1 MSSWNIRW
9 SLVWNIPHWPGGFSP
24 PWQGVVVQA
33 FHQAFAAQQLVFV
46 QCAASAPGCPKNWLS
61 YVEDGAIVPSPDPS
75 DPTHKKVPR
84 MWIFSTKPW
93 FLGFNIRI
101 LGEGISNF
109 REKRGFTSP
118 WILRYPI
125 FRSTQIIDSIQI
137 HSDVPATQAGCFQT
151 FRCCW
156 KVPARFGVVNNFF
169 RLLFPHDFE
178 ADWSFNTPAD
188 IHCTLLRATALFYAR
203 AVDLKLGVF
212 ENGRYPQKS
221 QNGNVCWQHDEA
233 IWDAPYF
240 DQLCF
245 QELHCPFCSCLEGS
259 KKSCGQSLSIGS
271 FPFLA
276 AGLCYCAGIPLQA
289 NLLTENGKNMHHYK
303 SWMWYFAWGYRMA
316 SLCRVATIYSV
327 FLAARGR
334 PRLRLWCC
342 ENLTCCVTA
351 MHSRRKLWSRLLGD
365 HRRIGTARSCRTLD
379 LSMPCCNALLRNV
392 LGKLATD
399 GNCSPWP
406 PEPPELV
413 LRWQPALKFGARKWT
428 WNCSRQHCL

>member
-1 MSSWNIRW
+1 M
-9 SLVWNIPHWPGGFSP
+9 
-24 PWQGVVVQA
+24 VVQA

-212 ENGRYPQKS
+212 ENGRYPQNIPKR
-221 QNGNVCWQHDEA
+221 Q
-233 IWDAPYF
+233 
-240 DQLCF
+240 
-245 QELHCPFCSCLEGS
+245 CL
-259 KKSCGQSLSIGS
+259 
-271 FPFLA
+271 
-276 AGLCYCAGIPLQA
+276 
-289 NLLTENGKNMHHYK
+289 
-303 SWMWYFAWGYRMA
+303 
-316 SLCRVATIYSV
+316 
-327 FLAARGR
+327 
-334 PRLRLWCC
+334 
-342 ENLTCCVTA
+342 
-351 MHSRRKLWSRLLGD
+351 
-365 HRRIGTARSCRTLD
+365 
-379 LSMPCCNALLRNV
+379 
-392 LGKLATD
+392 LAT
-399 GNCSPWP
+399 
-406 PEPPELV
+406 
-413 LRWQPALKFGARKWT
+413 
-428 WNCSRQHCL
+428 

>member
-1 MSSWNIRW
+1 MCLPLR
-9 SLVWNIPHWPGGFSP
+9 
-24 PWQGVVVQA
+24 QD
-33 FHQAFAAQQLVFV
+33 
-46 QCAASAPGCPKNWLS
+46 AS
-61 YVEDGAIVPSPDPS
+61 
-75 DPTHKKVPR
+75 R
-84 MWIFSTKPW
+84 
-93 FLGFNIRI
+93 
-101 LGEGISNF
+101 
-109 REKRGFTSP
+109 
-118 WILRYPI
+118 
-125 FRSTQIIDSIQI
+125 
-137 HSDVPATQAGCFQT
+137 
-151 FRCCW
+151 
-156 KVPARFGVVNNFF
+156 RFGVAGRCLHVLALWTIFSACSSLMTSRQIGLSTLRRIFTVRCSGPQLCFTQELWTWNWEC
-169 RLLFPHDFE
+169 LKMG
-178 ADWSFNTPAD
+178 D
-188 IHCTLLRATALFYAR
+188 IPRT
-203 AVDLKLGVF
+203 
-212 ENGRYPQKS
+212 S
-221 QNGNVCWQHDEA
+221 QNGNVYWQHDEA

-289 NLLTENGKNMHHYK
+289 NLLTENWKKMHHFK

-316 SLCRVATIYSV
+316 SLFRVATIYSV

-399 GNCSPWP
+399 GNCSTWP

-428 WNCSRQHCL
+428 WNCSRQRCL